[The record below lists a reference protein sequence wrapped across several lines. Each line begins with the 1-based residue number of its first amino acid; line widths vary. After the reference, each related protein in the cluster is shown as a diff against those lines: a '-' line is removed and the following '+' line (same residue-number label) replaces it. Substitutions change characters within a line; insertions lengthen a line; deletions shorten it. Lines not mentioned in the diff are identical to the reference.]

1 MFSSIPL
8 SLTVSFSHEGLTANV
23 LKPGVK
29 QQQDPVVGPLAMDKS
44 GI

>member
-8 SLTVSFSHEGLTANV
+8 SLTGSFSHEGLTVNV

-29 QQQDPVVGPLAMDKS
+29 QHQDPVVGHLAMDKG